1 MIIVII
7 YMVLAHVVMTIVM
20 IIHISMVCALVDK
33 NMARDTH
40 IRTSHTWTSDINLN
54 IIKRFG

>member
-20 IIHISMVCALVDK
+20 IIHISMVCAHVVK
-33 NMARDTH
+33 IMARDTH

>member
-20 IIHISMVCALVDK
+20 IIHISMVCAHVVK
-33 NMARDTH
+33 IMARDTH
-40 IRTSHTWTSDINLN
+40 IRTSHTWTLDINLN

>member
-7 YMVLAHVVMTIVM
+7 YMVLAH
-20 IIHISMVCALVDK
+20 VDK